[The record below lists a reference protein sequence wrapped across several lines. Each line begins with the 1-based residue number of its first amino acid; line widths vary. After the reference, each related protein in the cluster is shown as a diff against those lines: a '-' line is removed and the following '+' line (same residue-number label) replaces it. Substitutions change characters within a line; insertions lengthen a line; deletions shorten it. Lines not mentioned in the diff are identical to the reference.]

1 MPKIS
6 IIMPV
11 YNASAFLEQSILS
24 LKRQTLSDIEI
35 ICVND
40 GSKDDS
46 LQIIRKYAS
55 KDARIK
61 IIDKPNGG
69 YGHSMNCGL
78 SIARGKYIGI
88 LEPDDYIDINAFE
101 KLYKNWYLSSLGGQN
116 LSHHGNCGKKID
128 FSLTQGL
135 VKAWK
140 T

>member
-11 YNASAFLEQSILS
+11 YNTEKYISRCLDSASAFLEQSILS

-78 SIARGKYIGI
+78 SIARGKYVRESAG
-88 LEPDDYIDINAFE
+88 
-101 KLYKNWYLSSLGGQN
+101 
-116 LSHHGNCGKKID
+116 
-128 FSLTQGL
+128 TR
-135 VKAWK
+135 K